1 MSTDTILALTT
12 RQNEIL
18 EFIRHALS
26 TRGVPPTREEIARAF
41 GFRSLNASEQHLQAL
56 QRKGLIE
63 LLAGTSR
70 GIRLKG
76 GTQDSIGAAAR
87 EFGLPLIGKVA
98 AGSPILAQ
106 ENVLKH
112 PVVDAALFKPRADYL
127 LEVRGMSMRDA
138 GILDGDWL
146 AVHRQEQ
153 ALNGQI
159 VVARLGDEV
168 TVKRFRLKGS
178 RAELIA
184 ENPDYAPI
192 LVDLKREALAIE
204 GLAVGVIRP
213 SLYPIRRSIECGPRP
228 IRSRCCARPTR
239 PPCRASGTPM
249 IRHSRPRPPNV
260 RPPASRSWMPSCPA
274 AAGRRVN

>member
-1 MSTDTILALTT
+1 MSTDTALALTA

-76 GTQDSIGAAAR
+76 GTQDAIGAAAR

-106 ENVLKH
+106 ENVLRH

-146 AVHRQEQ
+146 AVHRQQQ
-153 ALNGQI
+153 ASNGQI

-168 TVKRFRLKGS
+168 TVKRFRLRGA

-192 LVDLKREALAIE
+192 VVDLKREALVIE
-204 GLAVGVIRP
+204 GLVVGVIRA
-213 SLYPIRRSIECGPRP
+213 SL
-228 IRSRCCARPTR
+228 
-239 PPCRASGTPM
+239 
-249 IRHSRPRPPNV
+249 
-260 RPPASRSWMPSCPA
+260 
-274 AAGRRVN
+274 